1 MKLLLTGDW
10 QVRDDVPLCRTD
22 NYFEAMERKMNWI
35 VDAAIEHK
43 VRAVLHSGDLFDR
56 GRPMQAQLLE
66 ILVMRVLR
74 KLSDAGIA
82 FLAVPGNHDL
92 PYHQLNEV
100 HRSSF
105 GVIADT
111 GLMEDITGRVE
122 QLGEGVSVFGAAWT
136 QDLPTAF
143 PDPEASFR
151 IGLWHVGVNMPGEED
166 LSTAEM
172 FTDFPEY
179 DLIVTGHNHQYIA
192 ERHDA
197 GTHIQEIVNP
207 GSMMRENIDQID
219 FTPSVTIFDTEAL
232 QHERLF
238 IPIGQGVISR
248 EHKDAQVE
256 KDEKIA
262 AVVESMRGEYEIGL
276 GFEAN
281 LEAHLKA
288 NPVNS
293 ETERIIYE
301 LIE

>member
-22 NYFEAMERKMNWI
+22 DYFAAMQRKMEWI
-35 VDAAIEHK
+35 VDRALCEG
-43 VRAVLHSGDLFDR
+43 VQAVLHSGDVFDR

-66 ILVMRVLR
+66 ILVMRTLR
-74 KLSDAGIA
+74 PLVNAGIE
-82 FLAVPGNHDL
+82 FLVVPGNHDL

-100 HRSSF
+100 YRSSF
-105 GVIADT
+105 GVVADT
-111 GLMEDITGRVE
+111 GTMWDVTGVPAM
-122 QLGEGVSVFGAAWT
+122 LGDGVVVFGAAWT
-136 QDLPTAF
+136 QDLPTKF
-143 PDPEASFR
+143 PEPNARFR

-166 LSTAEM
+166 LSTTEM
-172 FTDFPEY
+172 FEDFEEY

-192 ERHDA
+192 ERHDS
-197 GTHIQEIVNP
+197 GQHIRHIINP

-219 FTPSVTIFDTEAL
+219 FRPSVTIFDTETL
-232 QHERLF
+232 EHDRLF
-238 IPIGQGVISR
+238 IPIEQGVISR

-276 GFEAN
+276 SFESN

-301 LIE
+301 LVE